1 LASNPKKIK
10 VALLL
15 LNFKNKKMEEKKK
28 KILVV
33 DDDENL
39 RLALTD
45 KLTIEGFD
53 VVEAKDG
60 KEGLDKAIATH
71 PDLILLDVMMPV
83 MNGLDMLKALRTDE
97 WGKKVK
103 VIMLTVLENA
113 ESVAE
118 AMSGG
123 SFTYLIK
130 TSLNAEG
137 IVSKIKEAL
146 KD

>member
-1 LASNPKKIK
+1 MEKE
-10 VALLL
+10 
-15 LNFKNKKMEEKKK
+15 NKKKV
-28 KILVV
+28 LVV

-39 RLALTD
+39 RLALAD
-45 KLTIEGFD
+45 KLAIEGFEAI
-53 VVEAKDG
+53 EAKDG
-60 KEGLDKAIATH
+60 KEGLDKALETH
-71 PDLILLDVMMPV
+71 PDLVLLDVMMPV
-83 MNGLDMLKALRTDE
+83 MNGLDMLKALRMDE

-130 TSLNAEG
+130 TSLNTEG
-137 IVSKIKEAL
+137 IVTKVKEAL
-146 KD
+146 KE

>member
-1 LASNPKKIK
+1 
-10 VALLL
+10 
-15 LNFKNKKMEEKKK
+15 MEEVKQKV
-28 KILVV
+28 LVV

-45 KLTIEGFD
+45 KLAIEGFEAL
-53 VVEAKDG
+53 EAKDG
-60 KEGLDKAIATH
+60 KEGLDKALEIH

-83 MNGLDMLKALRTDE
+83 MNGLDMLKALRGDE

-130 TSLNAEG
+130 TNLNAEE
-137 IVSKIKEAL
+137 IVNKVKEAL